1 MLIGLVAEEGG
12 GGGGGGKGD
21 KVNELN
27 KIWRGEKWK
36 KGEEGKN
43 ERRETDVRE
52 EEMEKEES
60 EEGGA
65 VGHNIRVRKRGQE
78 LRKNIAV
85 ERKHDEG
92 KWGVDNIFRQERK

>member
-1 MLIGLVAEEGG
+1 
-12 GGGGGGKGD
+12 
-21 KVNELN
+21 
-27 KIWRGEKWK
+27 
-36 KGEEGKN
+36 
-43 ERRETDVRE
+43 
-52 EEMEKEES
+52 MEKEES

-92 KWGVDNIFRQERK
+92 K